1 MRTKS
6 MIIGL
11 VLLLV
16 GSVTLLWDLTK
27 MQSEQED
34 TIRYQSKYSTE
45 TDDYMKQY
53 NEWLLLPADE
63 RTAFP
68 LLLDKD
74 GQTKTRAQLKQ
85 EQQERLLADLDKL
98 ASGQTDIHP
107 FADVLYGENW
117 LGELQAYKKRK
128 ALNENVL
135 MGSIVCTSMGGLV
148 YVWWILL
155 WVARMVVNGFD
166 GLKRRVAES
175 KAQTV
180 EGVDEEADPVDPEE
194 TPSEREL
201 PSQRNQNQKHPKI
214 LLKSN
219 WGNWKPAQSDPEVE
233 NEVNQIKKIS
243 HEAERIASLLTDQKR
258 TQEDAVK
265 ATPLEARDLSKP
277 IDNTL
282 KQLSQEVSAIREY
295 TSYQQDRLEKLQ
307 DGYDWNIIRTFCL
320 RVIRCIDNLDNRISQ
335 LNNKSAK
342 TAHLTEVRDEL
353 IFALESSGVEQ
364 FEPELHSDYR
374 GQEKVAEAVKD
385 RQSGEEPDQRG
396 KIASVIRPGYQYFI
410 SEENIKVVRPAQVRL
425 FA

>member
-1 MRTKS
+1 MRAKS

-27 MQSEQED
+27 IQREQEELV
-34 TIRYQSKYSTE
+34 RCQSKYSTE
-45 TDDYMKQY
+45 TDDYIKQY

-68 LLLDKD
+68 LLLDKE
-74 GQTKTRAQLKQ
+74 GNTKTRAQLKH
-85 EQQERLLADLDKL
+85 EQRERLMADLEKL
-98 ASGQTDIHP
+98 ASGQTEVHP

-117 LGELQAYKKRK
+117 PGELQAYKKRK
-128 ALNENVL
+128 ELNKGVL

-148 YVWWILL
+148 YVWWLL
-155 WVARMVVNGFD
+155 FWIARMVGNGLA
-166 GLKRRVAES
+166 GLKQRAADS
-175 KAQTV
+175 KEKSFETV
-180 EGVDEEADPVDPEE
+180 NEETDTNDMEDMPPEE
-194 TPSEREL
+194 ESSPQS
-201 PSQRNQNQKHPKI
+201 NQNQKHQKVPLI
-214 LLKSN
+214 SN
-219 WGNWKPAQSDPEVE
+219 WGNWKPVQRDPEVE
-233 NEVNQIKKIS
+233 TEVNQIKRIS
-243 HEAERIASLLTDQKR
+243 NEVERIASLLSDEKT
-258 TQEDAVK
+258 TQVDILK
-265 ATPLEARDLSKP
+265 AKSLDVRDHSKP

-282 KQLSQEVSAIREY
+282 IQLSEEVSAIREY

-320 RVIRCIDNLDNRISQ
+320 RVIRCVDNIDNRISQ
-335 LNNKSAK
+335 LNSK
-342 TAHLTEVRDEL
+342 TTKKTYLEEVRDEL

-364 FEPELHSDYR
+364 FEPEINSDYR

-385 RQSGEEPDQRG
+385 RQPGEKPEQRG

-410 SEENIKVVRPAQVRL
+410 SEENIKIVRPAQVRL

>member
-1 MRTKS
+1 

-27 MQSEQED
+27 IQREQEELV
-34 TIRYQSKYSTE
+34 RCQSKYSTE
-45 TDDYMKQY
+45 TDDYIKQY

-68 LLLDKD
+68 LLLDKE
-74 GQTKTRAQLKQ
+74 GNTKTRAQLKR
-85 EQQERLLADLDKL
+85 EQRERLMADLEKL
-98 ASGQTDIHP
+98 ASGQTEVHP

-117 LGELQAYKKRK
+117 PGELQAYKKRK
-128 ALNENVL
+128 ELDKGVL

-148 YVWWILL
+148 YVWWLL
-155 WVARMVVNGFD
+155 FWVARMIGNGLA
-166 GLKRRVAES
+166 GLKQRAADS
-175 KAQTV
+175 KAKSL
-180 EGVDEEADPVDPEE
+180 EIVDEETDAVDPEDIPTE
-194 TPSEREL
+194 EESP
-201 PSQRNQNQKHPKI
+201 PQPNPNQKHPKVPSA
-214 LLKSN
+214 SN
-219 WGNWKPAQSDPEVE
+219 WGNWKPVQRDPEVE
-233 NEVNQIKKIS
+233 TEVNQIKRIS
-243 HEAERIASLLTDQKR
+243 SEVERIASLLSDEKT
-258 TQEDAVK
+258 TQVDILETGSLDGRDDA
-265 ATPLEARDLSKP
+265 KP

-320 RVIRCIDNLDNRISQ
+320 RVIRCVDNIDNRISQ
-335 LNNKSAK
+335 FSSESLE
-342 TAHLTEVRDEL
+342 TTHLVEVRDEL
-353 IFALESSGVEQ
+353 IFALESSGIEQ
-364 FEPELHSDYR
+364 FEPEIHSDYR

-385 RQSGEEPDQRG
+385 RQPSEEPEQRG

-410 SEENIKVVRPAQVRL
+410 SEENIKIVRPAQVRL